1 MALPKYWDTN
11 RAPGGFVHRSRFPL
25 LVFCFGSALLFAAD
39 AGWSTKAIANWT
51 QEEARQVLEDSP
63 WAKVVIPGIARKE
76 TEAERREGGVMG
88 QPHGVGYDGI
98 DDRKFHREVLGN
110 PLGGDPLAAPPL
122 PVFKLLVRWES
133 ALPVRAA
140 EFKVH
145 ESGPPTSS
153 DEGYTI
159 AVYGVPGNNFKG
171 DPRRLGAPF
180 KELAVLKRDGK
191 RDVKPVSVEVFA
203 LESGSA
209 VVYRFPS
216 SAEISARDT
225 LVEFNALIGRLQVSQ
240 VFHIDQMQ
248 FQGKPEL

>member
-1 MALPKYWDTN
+1 MQ
-11 RAPGGFVHRSRFPL
+11 RFRFQL
-25 LVFCFGSALLFAAD
+25 LLFCFGSALLLATD

-51 QEEARQVLEDSP
+51 EEDARQVLEASP

-76 TEAERREGGVMG
+76 TEAERREGGLMG

-110 PLGGDPLAAPPL
+110 PLGGDPLAPPPL
-122 PVFKLLVRWES
+122 PVIKLLVRWES

-159 AVYGVPGNNFKG
+159 AVYGVPGSNFKG
-171 DPRRLGAPF
+171 DPKRLGEPF
-180 KELAVLKRDGK
+180 KELAVLKREGK
-191 RDVKPVSVEVFA
+191 RDVKPASVEVFQLDNGA
-203 LESGSA
+203 A

-216 SAEISARDT
+216 SAEITARDIW
-225 LVEFNALIGRLQVSQ
+225 VEFNALIGRLQVSQ
-240 VFHIDQMQ
+240 VFHVDQMQ
-248 FQGKPEL
+248 FQGKPAL